1 LTFRTSRRLNF
12 GDCDPSGI
20 AYFPSYLHILVGVLE
35 EFFQE
40 LGAGWPGMIAERR
53 IGVPTVRLDLTF
65 KKPGFH
71 GNTLNFEVFVAGVGT
86 TSLDLEHAV
95 SCDGQ
100 VLWTAIHRVVA
111 TSLESHKACPWP
123 DDIKAALIYS
133 LEKTN
138 AHGPA
143 A

>member
-65 KKPGFH
+65 KKPGFT
-71 GNTLNFEVFVAGVGT
+71 GTRLISKSLSRVSAPRPWTLSTLSPVTARYYGPPFTGSLQHRLNRTKPVLGQT
-86 TSLDLEHAV
+86 TSR
-95 SCDGQ
+95 Q
-100 VLWTAIHRVVA
+100 R
-111 TSLESHKACPWP
+111 
-123 DDIKAALIYS
+123 
-133 LEKTN
+133 
-138 AHGPA
+138 
-143 A
+143 